1 MENKSHPLQ
10 PLIQDQHGTLR
21 FKANAI
27 VQFLLEHGPH
37 DLNKLALMDF
47 SDEDRIQFAQ
57 LVGYSLSGFS
67 ELSYV
72 DDATYEQ
79 AEQLKN
85 NLFPHL
91 DRPGGNLIDSQG
103 PYR

>member
-1 MENKSHPLQ
+1 
-10 PLIQDQHGTLR
+10 
-21 FKANAI
+21 
-27 VQFLLEHGPH
+27 
-37 DLNKLALMDF
+37 MDF

-67 ELSYV
+67 ELSYI

-91 DRPGGNLIDSQG
+91 ACPGGNLIDSQG